1 MVLWCIQSP
10 LNLLEEGFAG
20 RRKIC
25 NQLLQGIDEQEI
37 THELVDRAVQQQEER
52 PSPLLPFLSTFP
64 CQNLTAIKISF
75 KSHGSA
81 VFLLNRSGQRLI
93 GYSSDPQSPKGSQG
107 VVMVYPSSIWLKR
120 ALRELKPRAVA
131 ISFNKEYIR

>member
-1 MVLWCIQSP
+1 MQLLCYVRCIQSP

-37 THELVDRAVQQQEER
+37 THDLVDRAVQQQR
-52 PSPLLPFLSTFP
+52 RKPSPLPPFLSTFP
-64 CQNLTAIKISF
+64 CKNLTAIKISF

-93 GYSSDPQSPKGSQG
+93 GYSSGPQSPKGSQG
-107 VVMVYPSSIWLKR
+107 VVMAHFFLILLEGSTTEAEI
-120 ALRELKPRAVA
+120 RAVA
-131 ISFNKEYIR
+131 M